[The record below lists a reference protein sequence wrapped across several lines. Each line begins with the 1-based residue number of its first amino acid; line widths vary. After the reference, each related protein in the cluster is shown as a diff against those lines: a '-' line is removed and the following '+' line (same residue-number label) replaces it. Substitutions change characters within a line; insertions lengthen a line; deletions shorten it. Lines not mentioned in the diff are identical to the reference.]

1 MQAQAN
7 QAQGPNARS
16 AEAKPPGLVALVE
29 LVVVVEV
36 MDEHEVMATVFVGQK
51 AGTVSNAAPERS
63 RHAQNGPCR
72 HSPLLLVTEVSE
84 RSMEPG
90 TGQFV
95 QQALASQ
102 GLSHPTVGGMASL

>member
-1 MQAQAN
+1 MN
-7 QAQGPNARS
+7 QAQGLSARL
-16 AEAKPPGLVALVE
+16 AGAKPPAWAAFLVE
-29 LVVVVEV
+29 LVVVAEV
-36 MDEHEVMATVFVGQK
+36 MGEHEVMVTVFVGQK
-51 AGTVSNAAPERS
+51 AGTVSNAAPGRS

-95 QQALASQ
+95 QQAPASQ